1 MPSRYERE
9 GQFGP
14 SDWMNIANS
23 VNSITNSIVK
33 SENQGLVREDQT
45 KKKKLLDATNKA
57 ATAMQLGISPEDAR
71 TQVNEQTEYDD
82 PGWWGKLTGEEG
94 KTVKSFDPITA
105 ETGYQNALTLRGA
118 SGKATTDK
126 YVNDYKNQFASLS
139 IKDISNT
146 DFSKQKNP
154 LAARMAAGQ
163 MLSLYGKTKEA
174 ETRSYAAQEKIG
186 EQMYTQF
193 AGGISEAETLLG
205 KGDAKVS
212 RDIIL
217 KLIKEGNNTPYKA
230 TADGDGIRMFI
241 TYDGEDAK
249 DEKILSIP
257 QALSELKNISKVKY
271 IDTYHKNATF
281 HRKLNEETAAN
292 PKRLVNKY
300 GDVIQAI
307 SRSEPLTNKVE
318 WDVFDK
324 KGNQLPI
331 TDLADARKKGYFN
344 APTGKS
350 AGKGSGKTIDKGKQ
364 FDALSKRIG
373 NTVEMMVKNNPAKWA
388 TDGEGGYI
396 DVTTNQAAGNA
407 PYAAAL
413 LNQMQSG
420 LITKEDAAQY
430 AAAVGITP
438 QDMQIAA
445 GVAGSG
451 GKHGEIKGAI
461 LGTTPISADEQ
472 ARRGEKTAQQKKNSP
487 FALDRNTWTKPL
499 VEKVKPLF
507 QGNTMPIIDDPY
519 AR

>member
-217 KLIKEGNNTPYKA
+217 KLINEGNNTPYKA

-344 APTGKS
+344 APTGKTAGKSNTGKSGTGTAPKNVTKNMKVLKQAMEMVKTQGSYRVDPSTGTVTDSEGNDVGSQYIEEVLRIMPELGGALETGDVTKLKQMFHIPESGGIADGLLNNS
-350 AGKGSGKTIDKGKQ
+350 AGLNRSPNVVPTARQLPPGSE
-364 FDALSKRIG
+364 
-373 NTVEMMVKNNPAKWA
+373 NTYMDTEIPM
-388 TDGEGGYI
+388 
-396 DVTTNQAAGNA
+396 
-407 PYAAAL
+407 
-413 LNQMQSG
+413 
-420 LITKEDAAQY
+420 
-430 AAAVGITP
+430 
-438 QDMQIAA
+438 
-445 GVAGSG
+445 GS
-451 GKHGEIKGAI
+451 
-461 LGTTPISADEQ
+461 T
-472 ARRGEKTAQQKKNSP
+472 
-487 FALDRNTWTKPL
+487 F
-499 VEKVKPLF
+499 
-507 QGNTMPIIDDPY
+507 
-519 AR
+519 